1 MTETY
6 IGIGKRKTSVA
17 KAYLQEGSG
26 VIKING
32 KEFSNFFRSNPGEED
47 KIKSPLIM
55 LNVANLYDLNIFIR
69 GGGIS
74 SRIEAIR
81 LAVSKSLCQ
90 LDPEKNRAKLKAAYF
105 LNRDSRIKERRKY
118 GLRKARKA
126 PQYSKR

>member
-1 MTETY
+1 MTEIY

-17 KAYLQEGSG
+17 KAYLEKGSASIF
-26 VIKING
+26 VNG
-32 KEFSNFFRSNPGEED
+32 KTFTDFFQSNLGEEE
-47 KIKSPLIM
+47 KIKAPLI
-55 LNVANLYDLNIFIR
+55 LLDLLKEYKVNIVVR

-74 SRIEAIR
+74 SRIDAIR
-81 LAVSKSLCQ
+81 LAISKAICKIDLAYRS
-90 LDPEKNRAKLKAAYF
+90 KLKSNFF